1 MKKIKKWVNG
11 LSVRKKLIFYGYL
24 IIAPVMIVISVVLLF
39 MNYED
44 VQTERLENNLSHV
57 KTLSES
63 ISVLQT
69 EIKDFSTYICINNQV
84 HGLLTAENPEELNK
98 NARLWEEEA
107 PLQMVQD
114 MLSLKGYIKTFAIYP
129 ENGIRPY
136 LRGMDG
142 SVHIG
147 DIKSIYDTDIYRE
160 TLNSEKGYI
169 WRRVPGGKGE
179 VYETNREEKIVLCR
193 EMFDLSRKNPLGYI
207 VIGISQEYF
216 QNLIQDV
223 VHEETESV
231 LILGADGEE
240 LSRYGTVDKAV
251 EQYLK
256 SQEFVQLDYE
266 QRPAH
271 FTYKNY
277 EIICRQGG
285 GTASI
290 VCKIIPAYSFWKQ
303 IKDIAYMPFMLLI
316 SMLAGLWP
324 LLMVISNLVTKPLR
338 QVSDAIRKV
347 STGDFEQKVPVYTH
361 DEVGEVADC
370 FNHMVEDIKR
380 LIDENYV
387 ITLRER
393 ESELALLQA
402 QINPHFLY
410 NTLDLLYWQAMEEDN
425 EELAESILVLS
436 QLFRL
441 VLSQGKKEITVE
453 REMELV
459 SCYLQIQ
466 KMRFSKRLVY
476 DVFVDE
482 QVKGARIP
490 KLIVQPFVENAI
502 VHGFEKKDGTCELK
516 VSAVKDGGFVRLEIM
531 DTGIGM
537 SQEQI
542 DQVWKEEPDQYAK
555 QRIGKYAI
563 RNILERLRLKYKENF
578 ELDIQSAPGKGTG
591 VLLVIPFEEE

>member
-1 MKKIKKWVNG
+1 MKKIKKWVSE

-24 IIAPVMIVISVVLLF
+24 IIAPVMFVISVVLLLA
-39 MNYED
+39 NYQD
-44 VQTERLENNLSHV
+44 VQTERLNNNLSHV

-63 ISVLQT
+63 ISVIQT
-69 EIKDFSTYICINNQV
+69 EVKDFSTYICINNQI
-84 HGLLTAENPEELNK
+84 HSLLTAENPGELNK

-107 PLQMVQD
+107 PLQLVQD

-142 SVHIG
+142 SVYVA
-147 DIKSIYDTDIYRE
+147 DMESIYGTDIYNE
-160 TLNSEKGYI
+160 TRNSEKGYI
-169 WRRVPGGKGE
+169 WRRISKGKGE

-193 EMFDLSRKNPLGYI
+193 EMYDLSRKNPLAYI
-207 VIGISQEYF
+207 VIGFSQEYF
-216 QNLIQDV
+216 QKLIQDTV
-223 VHEETESV
+223 DEATEGV
-231 LILGADGEE
+231 LILGVDGEE
-240 LSRYGTVDKAV
+240 LCCYGAVNETVK
-251 EQYLK
+251 EYLK
-256 SQEFVQLDYE
+256 SKNFIWMNDKERTDY
-266 QRPAH
+266 

-277 EIICRQGG
+277 EIICRQSGANAG
-285 GTASI
+285 I
-290 VCKIIPAYSFWKQ
+290 VCKIIPVYGFWKQ
-303 IKDIAYMPFMLLI
+303 IKDIAYMPGILLV
-316 SMLAGLWP
+316 SMLVGLLP
-324 LLMVISNLVTKPLR
+324 LLVIISNLVTRPLR

-453 REMELV
+453 KEMELV

-482 QVKGARIP
+482 RAKGAKIP

-502 VHGFEKKDGTCELK
+502 VHGFEKKDGECILS
-516 VSAVKDGGFVRLEIM
+516 VSVVLEDGYVRFDIK
-531 DTGIGM
+531 DTGVGM
-537 SQEQI
+537 TQEQI
-542 DQVWKEEPDQYAK
+542 DQVWKEEPDRYAK
-555 QRIGKYAI
+555 QRIGRYAI
-563 RNILERLRLKYKENF
+563 RNIQERIRLKYQDDF
-578 ELDIQSAPGKGTG
+578 CLDIQSTVGKGTAV
-591 VLLVIPFEEE
+591 VLKIPYEEV

>member
-1 MKKIKKWVNG
+1 MKRIKKWVNG

-24 IIAPVMIVISVVLLF
+24 IIAPVMIVISLILLIV
-39 MNYED
+39 NYKD
-44 VQTERLENNLSHV
+44 VQTERLESNLSYV
-57 KTLSES
+57 KTLSDS

-84 HGLLTAENPEELNK
+84 HSLLTAENPEELNK

-107 PLQMVQD
+107 PLQLVQD
-114 MLSLKGYIKTFAIYP
+114 MLALKGYIKTFAIYP

-147 DIKSIYDTDIYRE
+147 DIKSIYNMDIYRE
-160 TLNSEKGYI
+160 TLNSDKGYI
-169 WRRVPGGKGE
+169 WRKISKGKGE

-216 QNLIQDV
+216 QSLLQDA
-223 VHEETESV
+223 VHGEKESV

-240 LSRYGTVDKAV
+240 LSRYGTVEKSV

-256 SQEFVQLDYE
+256 STEFVKLDYE
-266 QRPAH
+266 ERPAY

-277 EIICRQGG
+277 EIICRQSGE
-285 GTASI
+285 TASI
-290 VCKIIPAYSFWKQ
+290 VCRIMPVYSFWKQ
-303 IKDIAYMPFMLLI
+303 IWDIAYMPGILLLSMLVGLLPLLLI
-316 SMLAGLWP
+316 
-324 LLMVISNLVTKPLR
+324 ISNLVTRPLC
-338 QVSDAIRKV
+338 QVSNAIRKF
-347 STGDFEQKVPVYTH
+347 STGDFEQKVLVYTH

-370 FNHMVEDIKR
+370 FNQMVEDIKR

-387 ITLRER
+387 ITLQER

-410 NTLDLLYWQAMEEDN
+410 NTLDLLYWQAVEEDN
-425 EELAESILVLS
+425 EELAESILALS
-436 QLFRL
+436 HLFRL
-441 VLSQGKKEITVE
+441 VLNQGKKEMTVE
-453 REMELV
+453 KEMELV

-466 KMRFSKRLVY
+466 EMRFSSRLVCE
-476 DVFVDE
+476 VFVEE
-482 QVKGARIP
+482 QVKEARIP
-490 KLIVQPFVENAI
+490 KLIVQPFVENAM
-502 VHGFEKKDGTCELK
+502 VHGFEKKDGICELK
-516 VSAVKDGGFVRLEIM
+516 VSAVKDGAFVRFEII

-563 RNILERLRLKYKENF
+563 RNILERLRLKYKDNF
-578 ELDIQSAPGKGTG
+578 KLDIQSAPGKGTR
-591 VLLVIPFEEE
+591 VLLAIPFEEE